1 MDDGEVRQ
9 DAALG
14 VKGEAITALARDES
28 EDVSGDH
35 TLQPGRSF
43 GAGHLEDA
51 RIKKDS
57 ERRRNGHEANSK
69 FRKAETSR
77 SVGARESA
85 EEALYY
91 GRLGA
96 ALLKVDCLARAVPAP
111 CRRTETMMGAHEDTL
126 LKTLSDEPNG
136 AFELSHG
143 LARLRAGL
151 SSVIRGQD
159 EAVER
164 LMIGL
169 VAGGH
174 VLVEDV
180 PGVGKTTLAK
190 ALARGLHMS
199 FSRVQCTPDLLPSDI
214 LGSSVLDPRDGSL
227 TFRPGPIFANVV
239 LVDETNRASPRTQSG
254 LLEAMNEGQVTVDGS
269 TRPLPDPFFVVATQN
284 PVDFQGTFPLPAAQL
299 DRFLLR
305 LRLGYPSELD
315 ELEILSAR
323 RLGDPLS
330 SVQVALST
338 ADVISAQ
345 AAVKRVT
352 VVDGVAKYLLGLARA
367 TRSHTDVELGT
378 STRGALGLYRA
389 SQARAFLRGRDYV
402 SPDDVLAMAEP
413 VLAHRLVLTGAA
425 RYAGRSPTDVIRE
438 LLDRVPVPM

>member
-1 MDDGEVRQ
+1 MSTLPESSDR
-9 DAALG
+9 ALG
-14 VKGEAITALARDES
+14 L
-28 EDVSGDH
+28 SG
-35 TLQPGRSF
+35 G
-43 GAGHLEDA
+43 
-51 RIKKDS
+51 
-57 ERRRNGHEANSK
+57 
-69 FRKAETSR
+69 
-77 SVGARESA
+77 
-85 EEALYY
+85 
-91 GRLGA
+91 
-96 ALLKVDCLARAVPAP
+96 LL
-111 CRRTETMMGAHEDTL
+111 
-126 LKTLSDEPNG
+126 
-136 AFELSHG
+136 
-143 LARLRAGL
+143 RLRAGL
-151 SSVIRGQD
+151 SSVIRGQE

-164 LMIGL
+164 LLIGL

-190 ALARGLHMS
+190 ALARGLEMS

-305 LRLGYPSELD
+305 VRLGYPSEVD

-323 RLGDPLS
+323 RVHDPLNA
-330 SVQVALST
+330 VQVVLST
-338 ADVISAQ
+338 RDVLAAQ
-345 AAVKRVT
+345 AAVKQVT
-352 VVDGVAKYLLGLARA
+352 VVDGVAKYLLALARA
-367 TRSHTDVELGT
+367 TRTHTDVELGT

-402 SPDDVLAMAEP
+402 SPDDVQAMAEP
-413 VLAHRLVLTGAA
+413 VLAHRLVVTGAA
-425 RYAGRSPTDVIRE
+425 RYAGRSATDVVRE
-438 LLDRVPVPM
+438 LVLRVPVPL